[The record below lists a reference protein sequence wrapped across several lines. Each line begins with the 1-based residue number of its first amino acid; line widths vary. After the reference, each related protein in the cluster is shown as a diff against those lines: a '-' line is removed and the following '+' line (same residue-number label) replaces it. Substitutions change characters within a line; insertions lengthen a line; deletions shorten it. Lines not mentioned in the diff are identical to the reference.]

1 LALPPPSQPVS
12 ARPAVRYALALAAP
26 VAALLAQFLL
36 SHWLGQHMPMLLFTL
51 AVSAV
56 AFQAGLGP
64 GLLSTGVCTA
74 LTLVA
79 WWSPGTL
86 PFTIPKN
93 GEAARLFLFVLTG
106 VVTSVM
112 ADSLHR
118 ARNSQRDLARRA
130 LQDASAL
137 RGSEELL
144 RSITENSTDIIFAK
158 DREGRFVF
166 MNRAGYDASGL
177 TPAEMLGHTDFELH
191 RDPVQSEA
199 YRVVDERVMATRR
212 TETAEEFYTSPT
224 TGEQRCF
231 LTTKTPRLDARGHVI
246 GVVGVVHDIT
256 QHKHDQEALRVSE
269 ERMRLAAQA
278 GGFGTFVR
286 NFETST
292 FWWSDEL
299 KQIAG
304 LPTDCIVTQPVTDR
318 LIHPDDRAR
327 IQAAR
332 ARWFAPDGPDGY
344 EDEYRWVR
352 PDGEVRWVFVKGRT
366 LFSGAGPQRKAT
378 VAMGAVIDIT
388 LRKAAEQALRDSNLT
403 AQAARV
409 SAERARESA
418 EAASR
423 AKDDFLAALSH
434 ELRNPLNPV
443 LLLASERERDFDQ
456 REEVREDWITVRKN
470 IALEARLIDDLLD
483 LTSIVR
489 GKLAVSVGETDVHA
503 VLHEALETVRA
514 ELEEKRLVLTLD
526 LAATERTIWADAVRL
541 QQIFWNI
548 LKNAVK
554 FTPANGSI
562 TVRTRASAEREVSIE
577 ITDSGLGMIQ
587 AELSRVFDAFAQGDH
602 AEAGGAHRFGGLG
615 LGLTITK
622 QLVMLH
628 NGRIRA
634 TSPGRG
640 GGSTFLVDLPLI
652 KTPPVAAEEST
663 PAGRSEQPPVAS
675 RRGEPRR
682 KLLLVEDHEATRQ
695 TLARLL
701 DRRGYDVVSA
711 GTLAEARTA
720 AGEQQ
725 FEILVSDL
733 GLPDG
738 NGHTLMAELQ
748 ASRPGAVRGIAL
760 SGYGMEEDLVRSR
773 DAGFSEHLIKPVEI
787 QVLEQA
793 LRRLVE

>member
-1 LALPPPSQPVS
+1 
-12 ARPAVRYALALAAP
+12 
-26 VAALLAQFLL
+26 
-36 SHWLGQHMPMLLFTL
+36 MPMLLFTL
-51 AVSAV
+51 AVSV
-56 AFQAGLGP
+56 VGFRAGLGP
-64 GLLSTGVCTA
+64 GLLSTAICTSLA
-74 LTLVA
+74 LLA
-79 WWSPGTL
+79 GWWPGTL
-86 PFTIPKN
+86 PITVPKD
-93 GEAARLFLFVLTG
+93 GQGTRVFLFVLTG
-106 VVTSVM
+106 VMTSLM

-130 LQDASAL
+130 LQDAAAL

-166 MNRAGYDASGL
+166 MNRAGFDASGFA
-177 TPAEMLGHTDFELH
+177 PSEMLGRTDFELH
-191 RDPVQSEA
+191 RDLAQAEA
-199 YRVVDERVMATRR
+199 YRITDERVMATRH
-212 TETAEEFYTSPT
+212 TETVEERYTSPT
-224 TGEQRCF
+224 TGEQRYF
-231 LTTKTPRLDARGHVI
+231 LTTKTPRLDEQGNVI

-256 QHKHDQEALRVSE
+256 QHKLDEEALRGNE

-278 GGFGTFVR
+278 GGFGTYVR
-286 NFETST
+286 NLETGAL
-292 FWWSDEL
+292 WWSDEL

-304 LPTDCIVTQPVTDR
+304 LPPDCVVTLAAAEG
-318 LIHPDDRAR
+318 LIHPDDRSR
-327 IQAAR
+327 IHAAR
-332 ARWFAPDGPDGY
+332 ARWFGSEGPEGF
-344 EDEYRWVR
+344 EDEYRWLR
-352 PDGEVRWVFVKGRT
+352 ADGSVRWVFVKGRT
-366 LFSGAGPQRKAT
+366 LFTGTGPERKAT
-378 VAMGAVIDIT
+378 LAMGAVIDIT
-388 LRKAAEQALRDSNLT
+388 LRKAAEEALRDSNLT
-403 AQAARV
+403 AEAARL

-456 REEVREDWITVRKN
+456 SEEVREDWVTVRKN

-489 GKLAVSVGETDVHA
+489 GKLAVTVGETDVHA
-503 VLHEALETVRA
+503 VLHEALETVRG
-514 ELEEKRLVLTLD
+514 ELEEKCLVLTLD
-526 LAATERTIWADAVRL
+526 LAATERSIWADAVRL
-541 QQIFWNI
+541 QQIFWNV

-562 TVRTRASAEREVSIE
+562 TVRTRVSSAEREVSVE
-577 ITDSGLGMIQ
+577 VTDSGIGMLRE
-587 AELSRVFDAFAQGDH
+587 ELARVFDAFSQGDH

-622 QLVMLH
+622 QLVLLH

-640 GGSTFLVDLPLI
+640 AGSTFIVDFPLI
-652 KTPPVAAEEST
+652 KTPTPAPEESAPT
-663 PAGRSEQPPVAS
+663 GRGEQSPVVSA
-675 RRGEPRR
+675 RREPRR
-682 KLLLVEDHEATRQ
+682 KLLLVEDHETTRQ

-720 AGEQQ
+720 AEAQQ
-725 FEILVSDL
+725 FDILVSDL

-748 ASRPGAVRGIAL
+748 ARQPGALRGIAL
-760 SGYGMEEDLVRSR
+760 SGYGMEEDLIRSR

>member
-1 LALPPPSQPVS
+1 
-12 ARPAVRYALALAAP
+12 
-26 VAALLAQFLL
+26 LLAQYLL
-36 SHWLGQHMPMLLFTL
+36 SFWLGQHMPMLLFAL

-64 GLLSTGVCTA
+64 GLLSTGICTTLA
-74 LTLVA
+74 LIA
-79 WWSPGTL
+79 WRWPGSFGITV
-86 PFTIPKN
+86 PKD
-93 GEAARLFLFVLTG
+93 GHTMRLFLFVLTG
-106 VVTSVM
+106 VVTSFM
-112 ADSLHR
+112 ADRLHR
-118 ARNSQRDLARRA
+118 ARNSQRDLAWRA
-130 LQDASAL
+130 MRDAAAL

-177 TPAEMLGHTDFELH
+177 TPAEMLGHTDFEIH
-191 RDPVQSEA
+191 RDAAQAEA
-199 YRVVDERVMATRR
+199 YRAVDERVMATRR
-212 TETAEEFYTSPT
+212 TVTAEELYTSPT
-224 TGEQRCF
+224 TGEEHCF
-231 LTTKTPRLDARGHVI
+231 LTTKTPRLDAQGNVI

-256 QHKHDQEALRVSE
+256 QQKRDELALRASE

-292 FWWSDEL
+292 LWWSDEL

-304 LPTDCIVTQPVTDR
+304 LPPDCVLTQHVADG

-327 IQAAR
+327 IQASR
-332 ARWFAPDGPDGY
+332 ARWFAPDGPEGY
-344 EDEYRWVR
+344 EDEYRWIR
-352 PDGEVRWVFVKGRT
+352 GDGSVRWVFVKGRT
-366 LFSGAGPQRKAT
+366 LFSGTGAERKAT
-378 VAMGAVIDIT
+378 LAMGAVIDIT
-388 LRKAAEQALRDSNLT
+388 LRKSAEEALRDSNLT

-443 LLLASERERDFDQ
+443 LLLASERECDFDQ
-456 REEVREDWITVRKN
+456 REEVREDWATVRKN

-483 LTSIVR
+483 LTSIVQ
-489 GKLAVSVGETDVHA
+489 GKLAVSVGEIDIHT

-514 ELEEKRLVLTLD
+514 ELEEKCLVLTLD

-562 TVRTRASAEREVSIE
+562 TVRTRAAVAEREVSVE
-577 ITDSGLGMIQ
+577 ITDTGLGMSG
-587 AELSRVFDAFAQGDH
+587 AELARVFDAFTQGDH

-622 QLVMLH
+622 QLVLLH

-634 TSPGRG
+634 LSPGRG
-640 GGSTFLVDLPLI
+640 AGSTFLIDLPLI
-652 KTPPVAAEEST
+652 KTPPAAPEEST
-663 PAGRSEQPPVAS
+663 PAGRFEQPPAAS
-675 RRGEPRR
+675 VRPGARR

-695 TLARLL
+695 TLARMLA
-701 DRRGYDVVSA
+701 RRGYDVVSA

-720 AGEQQ
+720 AGAQE

-738 NGHTLMAELQ
+738 TGHTLMAELQ
-748 ASRPGAVRGIAL
+748 ALRPGAVHGIAL

>member
-1 LALPPPSQPVS
+1 V
-12 ARPAVRYALALAAP
+12 VRYALALAAP
-26 VAALLAQFLL
+26 LAALLAQFLL

-74 LTLVA
+74 LAMVA
-79 WWSPGTL
+79 WWWPGILGITV
-86 PFTIPKN
+86 PKD
-93 GEAARLFLFVLTG
+93 GHTTRLVLFVLTG

-112 ADSLHR
+112 ADRLHR

-130 LQDASAL
+130 LQDASTL

-191 RDPVQSEA
+191 RDPAQAAA
-199 YRVVDERVMATRR
+199 YRAVDERVMVTRR
-212 TETAEEFYTSPT
+212 TETAEELYTAPT
-224 TGEQRCF
+224 TGEEHCF
-231 LTTKTPRLDARGHVI
+231 LTTKTPRLDARGNVI

-256 QHKHDQEALRVSE
+256 RHKRDEAALRVSE
-269 ERMRLAAQA
+269 ERARLAAQA
-278 GGFGTFVR
+278 GGFGTYVR
-286 NFETST
+286 NFETGT
-292 FWWSDEL
+292 LWWSDEL
-299 KQIAG
+299 KQMAG
-304 LPTDCIVTQPVTDR
+304 LPPDHVVTQNTTMDR
-318 LIHPDDRAR
+318 LLHPDDRER

-332 ARWFAPDGPDGY
+332 ALWFGPDGPEAF
-344 EDEYRWVR
+344 EDEYRWVL
-352 PDGEVRWVFVKGRT
+352 PNGSVRWVFVKGRT
-366 LFSGAGPQRKAT
+366 LFSGTGAERKAT

-388 LRKAAEQALRDSNLT
+388 LRKAAEEALRDSNLS
-403 AQAARV
+403 AEAARV

-443 LLLASERERDFDQ
+443 LLLASERERDFAQ
-456 REEVREDWITVRKN
+456 PEEVREDWATVRKN

-489 GKLAVSVGETDVHA
+489 GKLAVSVGEIDVHA

-514 ELEEKRLVLTLD
+514 ELEQKCLVLTLD

-554 FTPANGSI
+554 FTPPNGSI
-562 TVRTRASAEREVSIE
+562 TVRTRAAAAEREVSIE
-577 ITDSGLGMIQ
+577 ITDSGLGMNGE
-587 AELSRVFDAFAQGDH
+587 ELARVFDAFSQGDH
-602 AEAGGAHRFGGLG
+602 AEGGGAHRFGGLG

-622 QLVMLH
+622 QLVLLH
-628 NGRIRA
+628 NGRLRA

-640 GGSTFLVDLPLI
+640 AGSTFLVDLPLI
-652 KTPPVAAEEST
+652 KTPPGVAESA
-663 PAGRSEQPPVAS
+663 PAGRLEQPPAAS
-675 RRGEPRR
+675 AWREPRR

-701 DRRGYDVVSA
+701 GRRGYDVVSA

-720 AGEQQ
+720 AEAQQ

-748 ASRPGAVRGIAL
+748 ARRPGAVRGIAL
-760 SGYGMEEDLVRSR
+760 SGYGMEEDLIRSR

-793 LRRLVE
+793 LRRLVAEDNQTMRQ

>member
-1 LALPPPSQPVS
+1 
-12 ARPAVRYALALAAP
+12 
-26 VAALLAQFLL
+26 
-36 SHWLGQHMPMLLFTL
+36 MPMLLFTL

-56 AFQAGLGP
+56 AFRAGLGP
-64 GLLSTGVCTA
+64 GLLSTAVCTGLA
-74 LTLVA
+74 LFA
-79 WWSPGTL
+79 GWSPGTL
-86 PFTIPKN
+86 PFTVPKD
-93 GEAARLFLFVLTG
+93 GQTTRLVLFVLTG
-106 VVTSVM
+106 GLTSAM

-118 ARNSQRDLARRA
+118 ARNREHELARRA
-130 LQDASAL
+130 LQDTAAL

-166 MNRAGYDASGL
+166 MNRAGYDASGY
-177 TPAEMLGHTDFELH
+177 TPEQLLGHTDFELH
-191 RDPVQSEA
+191 RDRAQAEA
-199 YRVVDERVMATRR
+199 YRVSDERVMATGR
-212 TETAEEFYTSPT
+212 TETVEELYTSPT
-224 TGEQRCF
+224 TGAQRYF
-231 LTTKTPRLDARGHVI
+231 LTTKTPRVDEQGNII

-256 QHKHDQEALRVSE
+256 QHKKDEDALRASE

-278 GGFGTFVR
+278 GGFGTYVR
-286 NFETST
+286 NLETAT
-292 FWWSDEL
+292 LWWSDEL

-304 LPTDCIVTQPVTDR
+304 LPVDLVITQAVADSLMHPEDR
-318 LIHPDDRAR
+318 PR
-327 IQAAR
+327 IAAAR
-332 ARWFAPDGPDGY
+332 ARWFGPEGPDGF

-352 PDGEVRWVFVKGRT
+352 ADGEVRWVFIKGRT
-366 LFSGAGPQRKAT
+366 LFSGTGAQRKAT
-378 VAMGAVIDIT
+378 IAMGAVIDIT
-388 LRKAAEQALRDSNLT
+388 LRKAAEEALRNSNLT
-403 AQAARV
+403 AEAARV

-456 REEVREDWITVRKN
+456 PEEVREDWVTVRKN

-489 GKLAVSVGETDVHA
+489 GKLAVSVGETDVHG

-514 ELEEKRLVLTLD
+514 ELEQKRLVLTLD
-526 LAATERTIWADAVRL
+526 LSAMERTVWADAVRL

-562 TVRTRASAEREVSIE
+562 TIRTRASEGEVSIE
-577 ITDSGLGMIQ
+577 ITDSGMGMNRE
-587 AELSRVFDAFAQGDH
+587 ELARVFDAFSQGDH
-602 AEAGGAHRFGGLG
+602 AEGGGAHRFGGLG

-622 QLVMLH
+622 QLVLLH

-634 TSPGRG
+634 TSPGHG
-640 GGSTFLVDLPLI
+640 AGSTFIVDLPLI
-652 KTPPVAAEEST
+652 KTPAAAPEQSATTGRGDVSPT
-663 PAGRSEQPPVAS
+663 PA
-675 RRGEPRR
+675 RREVRR
-682 KLLLVEDHEATRQ
+682 KLLLVEDHETTRE
-695 TLARLL
+695 TLARML
-701 DRRGYDVVSA
+701 DRRGYDVTSA
-711 GTLAEARTA
+711 STLAEARA
-720 AGEQQ
+720 AADKQP

-738 NGHTLMAELQ
+738 SGHMLMAELQ
-748 ASRPGAVRGIAL
+748 ARQPGAVRGIAL
-760 SGYGMEEDLVRSR
+760 SGYGMEEDILRSR
-773 DAGFSEHLIKPVEI
+773 DAGFAEHLIKPVEI

-793 LRRLVE
+793 LRRLADQADGGFPVPASSLRGV

>member
-1 LALPPPSQPVS
+1 LG
-12 ARPAVRYALALAAP
+12 
-26 VAALLAQFLL
+26 ALLALYL
-36 SHWLGQHMPMLLFTL
+36 MSHWPGQHMPMLVFTL

-56 AFQAGLGP
+56 AFRAGLGP
-64 GLLSTGVCTA
+64 AVLATAVCTA
-74 LTLVA
+74 LTLA
-79 WWSPGTL
+79 AARWPGTL
-86 PFTIPKN
+86 PFTVPQD
-93 GEAARLFLFVLTG
+93 GQGARLFLFVLT
-106 VVTSVM
+106 VLVTSLM

-130 LQDASAL
+130 LQDAAAL
-137 RGSEELL
+137 RGSEALL

-177 TPAEMLGHTDFELH
+177 APAEMLGHTDFEIH
-191 RDPVQSEA
+191 RDPVQAEA

-212 TETAEEFYTSPT
+212 TETAEELYTSPT
-224 TGEQRCF
+224 TGEEHCF
-231 LTTKTPRLDARGHVI
+231 RTTKTPRLDAQGNVI

-256 QHKHDQEALRVSE
+256 QHKRDEAALRASE

-278 GGFGTFVR
+278 GGFGTYVR
-286 NFETST
+286 NFETGT
-292 FWWSDEL
+292 VWWSDEL

-304 LPTDCIVTQPVTDR
+304 LPLDYIVTHATGEMG
-318 LIHPDDRAR
+318 IHPEDRAR
-327 IQAAR
+327 VVVAR
-332 ARWFAPDGPDGY
+332 ARWFSPDGPGNF

-352 PDGEVRWVFVKGRT
+352 PDGNVRWLFIKGRT
-366 LFSGAGPQRKAT
+366 LFSGAGAKRKAT
-378 VAMGAVIDIT
+378 FAMGAVIDIT
-388 LRKAAEQALRDSNLT
+388 LRKAAEEALRDSNLT

-456 REEVREDWITVRKN
+456 PEEVREDWITVRKN

-514 ELEEKRLVLTLD
+514 ELEEKCLVLTLD

-554 FTPANGSI
+554 FTPPNGSVTI
-562 TVRTRASAEREVSIE
+562 RTRASAEEREVSIE
-577 ITDSGLGMIQ
+577 IADSGLGMVRE
-587 AELSRVFDAFAQGDH
+587 ELMRVFDAFSQGDH
-602 AEAGGAHRFGGLG
+602 AEGGGAHRFGGLG

-622 QLVMLH
+622 QLVLLH

-640 GGSTFLVDLPLI
+640 AGSTFYVELPLI
-652 KTPPVAAEEST
+652 KTPAAAAEEGA
-663 PAGRSEQPPVAS
+663 PAGRGEQPSVAAV
-675 RRGEPRR
+675 RPGPGR

-701 DRRGYDVVSA
+701 QRRGYDVCSVGS
-711 GTLAEARTA
+711 LAEARTA
-720 AGEQQ
+720 AAEQP
-725 FEILVSDL
+725 FELLVSDL

-738 NGHTLMAELQ
+738 SGHTLMAELQ
-748 ASRPGAVRGIAL
+748 AGQPGVVRGIAL
-760 SGYGMEEDLVRSR
+760 SGYGMEEDVIRSR